1 MNGPEK
7 KIDAKSAYRTMF
19 ASLRAKHFDLIKN
32 KRMKVLVIGAG
43 NMGLAYAKALV
54 KSEFLSESNLMISDT
69 DPEKTKELEK
79 ISRFD
84 VYSNL
89 SDCLPKADIIFIAV
103 KPYHTEE
110 LFRELKPMTKKDQV
124 VVSLMAGVTIQ
135 SIQKGLGIVKVIR
148 AMPNLPAQ
156 VGKGLTS
163 FTTSKEVSRLE
174 TSTVQQL
181 LNTTGKSVHL
191 DTENDIDA
199 STGISGSGPAYVFY
213 FMQSMMEAAKK
224 MGFSDHDSKVLVSQT
239 FEGAVELF
247 NQSDLSPS
255 KWMNKVASK
264 GGTTRAALDSMDDN
278 NIKDLIEE
286 AAYAAFNRAVEL
298 GKD

>member
-1 MNGPEK
+1 
-7 KIDAKSAYRTMF
+7 
-19 ASLRAKHFDLIKN
+19 
-32 KRMKVLVIGAG
+32 MKVLVIGAG

-54 KSEFLSESNLMISDT
+54 KSEYLSKSNLMISDT
-69 DPEKTKELEK
+69 DPDKTEELKK

-84 VYSNL
+84 VYTDL
-89 SDCLPKADIIFIAV
+89 KDCLAKADIVFIAV
-103 KPYHTEE
+103 KPYHTDG
-110 LFRELKPMTKKDQV
+110 LFKELKPLTKKDQV
-124 VVSLMAGVTIQ
+124 IVSLMAGVTIK
-135 SIQKGLGIVKVIR
+135 SIQEGLGIVKVVR

-191 DTENDIDA
+191 DSENDIDA

-247 NQSDLSPS
+247 NQSDLTPTN
-255 KWMNKVASK
+255 WMDKVASK

-278 NIKDLIEE
+278 NVENLIEQ

-298 GKD
+298 GKEESSS